1 MASDPVSG
9 RNTILFLLHRWKN
22 IDDYETLIQLG
33 SEIGLDREQLKNAL
47 DSNKYADEVRNDIYE
62 AQQTGV
68 RGVPFFLFNNKFAV
82 SGAQDSQ
89 VFLETLKKSFSD
101 WKKENP
107 EEKLEVVE
115 GQTCTPGEDCK

>member
-1 MASDPVSG
+1 MKFATTFTK
-9 RNTILFLLHRWKN
+9 RNKLVFVAFR
-22 IDDYETLIQLG
+22 
-33 SEIGLDREQLKNAL
+33 
-47 DSNKYADEVRNDIYE
+47 
-62 AQQTGV
+62 
-68 RGVPFFLFNNKFAV
+68 FFLFNNKFAV